1 MTASTLQLPGGP
13 LADERVSLGEELRT
27 VGMVWEREAIRFFRT
42 RARVVSSFTQ
52 PVLFLFVLGYGM
64 GSLVGST
71 GGFDFK
77 KFLFPGIVAMT
88 VMSTALSSAI
98 SIVWDREFGFL
109 REMLVAPVS
118 RTSIVSG
125 KTLGGSSIA
134 TVQGTIMLALAPA
147 IGVRLTWLVV
157 LEVIGLEML
166 MAITV
171 TAFGVFVA
179 SHVQRMEGF
188 SAVMQLLLF
197 PMLFLSG
204 ALFPLSGLPGWL
216 TVLTRVNPLTY
227 AVAPLRSVV
236 FAAQHMPSAATAKF
250 SSTVTIFGTALPNAA
265 CIGIICGF
273 AVVFLA
279 LGVAGFGQP
288 D

>member
-1 MTASTLQLPGGP
+1 MSATDLDLPGRP
-13 LADERVSLGEELRT
+13 LADERESPAEELRT
-27 VGMVWEREAIRFFRT
+27 VAMVWEREAIRFFRT
-42 RARVVSSFTQ
+42 RARVLSSFIQ

-64 GSLVGST
+64 STLVGT
-71 GGFDFK
+71 IAGFDFK

-118 RTSIVSG
+118 RTALVCG
-125 KTLGGSSIA
+125 KTLGGASIA
-134 TVQGTIMLALAPA
+134 TVQGTIMLALAPL
-147 IGVRLTWLVV
+147 IGVHLTWLLV

-166 MAITV
+166 MAV
-171 TAFGVFVA
+171 ALTAFGVFVA
-179 SHVQRMEGF
+179 SHIQRMEGF
-188 SAVMQLLLF
+188 SVVMQLLLF

-204 ALFPLSGLPGWL
+204 ALFPLSGLPRWL

-227 AVAPLRSVV
+227 AVAPLRSLV
-236 FAAQHMPSAATAKF
+236 FAVQHMPPAAAAKF
-250 SSTVTIFGTALPNAA
+250 GSKLTLFGAILPSAA
-265 CIGIICGF
+265 CIAITCAF

-279 LGVAGFGQP
+279 LAVTGFGHP